1 MKKLDAL
8 LFCSMPWAWIKVIRE
23 DGLDGLVSAG
33 ASTRVVGGNKPQFAP
48 YRGTLTGTRSK

>member
-23 DGLDGLVSAG
+23 DGLVSAG

>member
-8 LFCSMPWAWIKVIRE
+8 LFCSMPWAWTQVIRE
-23 DGLDGLVSAG
+23 DGLVSAG